1 MRNNPN
7 HGIAA
12 CCLLII
18 VAIGLSLAIAGN
30 GLGQETKPAS
40 VLRSA
45 DLPASLSESLQVE
58 TENLS
63 GLKTQLAQLNTS
75 QQAIGTL
82 LNAYKI
88 QMSAHGQLLLLPGTE
103 KKSLIAATNDNR
115 AAVEDLEGHL
125 KDLSKKIDNTKLLI
139 SQTEEQLLNS
149 QSQLEELKKNKNIVA
164 QQTTLIGRLQDL
176 IELLNAK
183 LQLLQTLQA
192 TNLKLNDQIQQAAS
206 LLIVLGARLDQQIEV
221 KKKQVLFTRTAS
233 PLAVLGWLS
242 IKSDVN
248 SLFIRIK
255 ALTVVDTWRDELR
268 IDWQSG
274 RFALFTFIILYA
286 IFQFFLIK
294 LNRKCREYRQSESIS
309 KQPIRILFLKLLTK
323 RIYLMGTV
331 VLIYAFTV
339 LSPLH
344 TTFPFVRLLLWGLLI
359 WLFTHWVTDFYEHL
373 ILSRRQNL
381 ESILASAKGIVTFIR
396 YFALSYLFVDWL
408 VGGNNTLLV
417 LFRIVFDLTLI
428 GWFYP
433 WWRKFN
439 AINEPPA
446 APWTPKQKLIIVS
459 LQWLTYLIPTV
470 GLVLELVGY
479 GQLALYWFIS
489 WGLSLVVILWSSI
502 VFLLLQEIR
511 RHLKAPSSTGTEPAT
526 QPGHP
531 IRWLI
536 LQVGW
541 LVWTGATAA
550 LLMISWGGKQ
560 AVIVNFLTLLT
571 TPITIGKISISVMSF
586 VSAFL
591 ILVLTHTLV
600 RLWRSFLKDKIL
612 ADSGLEVGL
621 QDSITMITVYSL
633 WVFGILFSLHA
644 LGFGTTSMAVGFGA
658 LGIGLGFG
666 LQNIFNNF
674 ISGII
679 LLIERP
685 IQVGDDVEVNGVWA
699 TVKKINVRATV
710 VQTYDNASLII
721 PNSEF
726 ISQQV
731 TNWSFKDKRLRRNI
745 DVGVAYGSDIDL
757 VRDTLL
763 EIAKKSP
770 LTLKQPKADVVFK
783 DFADSALLFR
793 LRVWTVVEKIFRTE
807 TDIRFEINR
816 LFMEK
821 GIVIAFPQSDV
832 HLFVEKENKDWVPA
846 EKLGEP
852 MHPKDKLPFNEN
864 FKQEPE

>member
-1 MRNNPN
+1 MT
-7 HGIAA
+7 
-12 CCLLII
+12 
-18 VAIGLSLAIAGN
+18 GN
-30 GLGQETKPAS
+30 GLGQEPKPAS

-45 DLPASLSESLQVE
+45 DLPGSLSESLQVE
-58 TENLS
+58 NENLS
-63 GLKTQLAQLNTS
+63 GLKAQLAQLSTS
-75 QQAIGTL
+75 QQAIDTL

-88 QMSAHGQLLLLPGTE
+88 QMSAHGQLLLSSSTE
-103 KKSLIAATNDNR
+103 IKSLIAATNDNR
-115 AAVEDLEGHL
+115 AAVEDLEGRL
-125 KDLSKKIDNTKLLI
+125 ENLSKKIDNTKLLI
-139 SQTEEQLLNS
+139 GQTEEQLLNS
-149 QSQLEELKKNKNIVA
+149 QRQLEELQKSKNLVA
-164 QQTTLIGRLQDL
+164 QQKTLIDRLQDL

-183 LQLLQTLQA
+183 RKLLQTLQTINTESNA
-192 TNLKLNDQIQQAAS
+192 QIQQTTS
-206 LLIVLGARLDQQIEV
+206 LLIALGSRLNQQIQV

-233 PLAVLGWLS
+233 PLAVLGWAS
-242 IKSDVN
+242 IKTDVN
-248 SLFIRIK
+248 RLLIRLK
-255 ALTVVDTWRDELR
+255 ALTSMDTWRDELR

-274 RFALFTFIILYA
+274 RFALFTFVILYA

-294 LNRKCREYRQSESIS
+294 LNRKCREYRQRESIS
-309 KQPIRILFLKLLTK
+309 KQPLRILFLTLLTK
-323 RIYLMGTV
+323 RLYLMGTV

-344 TTFPFVRLLLWGLLI
+344 TTFPFARLLLWGFLT
-359 WLFTHWVTDFYEHL
+359 WLFTHWVTDFCEHL

-381 ESILASAKGIVTFIR
+381 ESILASAKGVVTFIR

-408 VGGNNTLLV
+408 LGSNNALLV

-428 GWFYP
+428 GWFYA
-433 WWRKFN
+433 WWRNFN

-459 LQWLTYLIPTV
+459 LQWLTYLIPTA

-479 GQLALYWFIS
+479 GRLALYWFIS
-489 WGLSLVVILWSSI
+489 LGLSIVVILWSDI
-502 VFLLLQEIR
+502 IFLLLQENR
-511 RHLKAPSSTGTEPAT
+511 RHLKTPSSAGTEPAP

-536 LQVGW
+536 LQIAW
-541 LVWTGATAA
+541 LVWAGATAA

-571 TPITIGKISISVMSF
+571 TPVTIGKISISVMSF

-591 ILVLTHTLV
+591 ILVLTHTLA

-612 ADSGLEVGL
+612 ADSGIEIGL

-644 LGFGTTSMAVGFGA
+644 LGFGTTSLAVGFGA

-685 IQVGDDVEVNGVWA
+685 IQVGDDVEVSGVWA

-731 TNWSFKDKRLRRNI
+731 TNWSFKDKRLRRHI
-745 DVGVAYGSDIDL
+745 DVGVAYGSDIEL
-757 VRDTLL
+757 VRETLL

-770 LTLKQPKADVVFK
+770 HALKQPKAEVIFK

-793 LRVWTVVEKIFRTE
+793 LRVWTIVEKIFRTE
-807 TDIRFEINR
+807 TDIRFEIDR
-816 LFMEK
+816 LFKER
-821 GIVIAFPQSDV
+821 GIVIAFPQRDV
-832 HLFVEKENKDWVPA
+832 HLFVDKKDQEWISA
-846 EKLGEP
+846 EKPGEP
-852 MHPKDKLPFNEN
+852 VHQEGNLPFNEN
-864 FKQEPE
+864 HKQEPK